1 MTFRCD
7 SQQGLPDTDE
17 EAAEGGGGGGG
28 GGGEEEEE
36 EGKEKE
42 EEEEV
47 VVVAVVVEE
56 EEEEEEERKGIEGVG
71 GGGGRREPRVR
82 RPGHNSV
89 RRLLFRWPVFG
100 SRPAFP
106 WFHAIFKKR
115 VRSRREA
122 AIRTPLGENRK
133 GYTHAVNPSRG
144 EKITERRVVY

>member
-17 EAAEGGGGGGG
+17 EAAET
-28 GGGEEEEE
+28 EEEEE
-36 EGKEKE
+36 EE
-42 EEEEV
+42 EEEEKEV
-47 VVVAVVVEE
+47 VVVAVE

-100 SRPAFP
+100 SRLAFP
-106 WFHAIFKKR
+106 WFHAIFQKR
-115 VRSRREA
+115 VRSRQKRQIGA
-122 AIRTPLGENRK
+122 RVAHHSGKTGRDI
-133 GYTHAVNPSRG
+133 HAR
-144 EKITERRVVY
+144 